1 MQTINFGIDL
11 GTTNSLIARFVGANV
26 EVFKN
31 PVGLKETL
39 PSCVAFRGERIIV
52 GDKAR
57 EWLLKD
63 PLNVFGSF
71 KRKMGTD
78 ENYTIQSKNTSISP
92 IELSALVLKELKNFI
107 HTGDIPKSVVITI
120 PASFDTVQSNATK
133 QAGYEAGFDEVVLL
147 QEPIAASLAFFN
159 KHLLSDKDKGK
170 WLVYDL
176 GGGTFD
182 VALIGIDNS
191 EMRVLDHQGDN
202 YLGGMDFDHTLVMKV
217 IVPKLIQK
225 TGNTALSELIGIKNS
240 IYEKLYYILLLKA
253 EEAKKELSN
262 RPITE
267 IEFTYTSPDGED
279 EDIYLTIS
287 RDELNDTIKDRIE
300 ATLLMLEVIL
310 DRNNLTAADIEEIIM
325 IGGSTYIPYVRET
338 IGSRT
343 HIKVNTEA
351 DPSTAVAVG
360 AAFFAGNKPINIKKE
375 VFVNQLIDRDN
386 DRKISIQTGYNTST
400 KDNEEYITA
409 SVTNFSEGLF
419 YRIIRTDGG
428 FDSGLRPL
436 TPKFGEFVLLLPNRI
451 NSFQIKVLDAQNNP
465 VAVSVDEV
473 EISQGL
479 FSLYGQPLPEDI
491 CIEVDDLNNN
501 STRCE
506 TIFSRNSI
514 LPLTKTIYKEISR
527 TIRKGS
533 DDALIINLMEGDAN
547 QHPSTNKVV
556 GVIEIRA
563 DKLMNDLVK
572 GSDVEI
578 KIEMSE
584 SRDVSVS
591 THLSM
596 TDQQFAEV
604 FSPTKRYVSIAKLQ
618 DEINE
623 LRGQLSI
630 DLEKA
635 LKNEEYEAAAQIQD
649 KIEKARTLYEDSKSL
664 KANALTDEKYQLDE
678 AKRRLARTFYTNGAV
693 NNRVVRVKERY
704 YDLMATLQDWLD
716 NIQDMPARYQDE
728 IRKLKENESDAMR
741 SNNYFMAEGLHQKA
755 LKTMNNAVFYTPT
768 LLVHYY
774 NAYSSLSP
782 EEYKDFDK
790 AQADIK
796 RGEKALERQNY
807 EELRS
812 VFMSLLANT
821 KNTEIVET
829 KIKGTGLG

>member
-11 GTTNSLIARFVGANV
+11 GTTNSLIARFTGANV

-63 PLNVFGSF
+63 PLNVFASF

-78 ENYTIQSKNTSISP
+78 ENFMVKSKGEFVTP
-92 IELSALVLKELKNFI
+92 IELSSLVLKELKNFI
-107 HTGDIPKSVVITI
+107 HNGEVPDSVVVTI

-133 QAGYEAGFDEVVLL
+133 EAGYQAGFKEVVLL

-159 KHLLSDKDKGK
+159 KNLAPDKEKGK

-202 YLGGMDFDHTLVMKV
+202 YLGGVDFDHSLVMKI
-217 IVPKLIQK
+217 IVPKLIQQ
-225 TGNTALSELIGIKNS
+225 TGNTNLKEQILTRNS
-240 IYEKLYYILLLKA
+240 TYEKLYYILLLKA

-262 RPITE
+262 REITE
-267 IEFTYTSPDGED
+267 IEFEYSSPEGDED
-279 EDIYLTIS
+279 EIIMTIS
-287 RDELNDTIKDRIE
+287 RDELNEVIKDRIE

-310 DRNNLTAADIEEIIM
+310 ERNNLSPSDIEEIIM

-338 IGSRT
+338 IAERT
-343 HIKVNTEA
+343 QIHVNTEA

-360 AAFFAGNKPINIKKE
+360 AAYFAGNKPISIKKE
-375 VFVNQLIDRDN
+375 ADKTTSFSQEIPNNL
-386 DRKISIQTGYNTST
+386 KIQTGYNTTT
-400 KDNEEYITA
+400 KDSEEYITA
-409 SVTNFSEGLF
+409 SVTNYSGGLF
-419 YRIIRTDGG
+419 YRITRTDGG
-428 FDSGLRPL
+428 FDTGVKPL
-436 TPKFGEFVLLLPNRI
+436 TPKFGEFVLLLPGRV
-451 NSFQIKVLDAQNNP
+451 NSFQIRVFDAQNNP
-465 VAVSVDEV
+465 VLVEVDDV
-473 EISQGL
+473 NISQGL
-479 FSLYGQPLPEDI
+479 FSLYGQPLPEDV

-501 STRCE
+501 STKCE
-506 TIFSRNSI
+506 MIFARNSI

-563 DKLMNDLVK
+563 DKLMSDLVK

-596 TDQQFAEV
+596 TDQQFNEV
-604 FSPTKRYVSIAKLQ
+604 FSPTKRYVSILKLQ

-623 LRGQLSI
+623 IRGQLEL
-630 DLEKA
+630 DLDKA
-635 LKNEEYEAAAQIQD
+635 VKAEDFELAAQIQ
-649 KIEKARTLYEDSKSL
+649 EKSAKGKALYEQTKSL
-664 KANALTDEKYQLDE
+664 KENALTDEKYQLDE
-678 AKRRLARTFYTNGAV
+678 AKRKLARQLYTNGVV
-693 NNRVVRVKERY
+693 NNRVLRVKERY
-704 YDLMATLQDWLD
+704 YDLMESLQYWLDSLQD
-716 NIQDMPARYQDE
+716 ISVKHQEE
-728 IRKLKENESDAMR
+728 IKKLKDAESEVMR
-741 SNNYFMAEGLHQKA
+741 SNNYFMAEGHHQKA
-755 LKTMNNAVFYTPT
+755 IKLMNNVILYTPT
-768 LLVHYY
+768 LLVSYY
-774 NAYSSLSP
+774 HHYSSLSP
-782 EEYKDFDK
+782 EEYTNFEKVRK
-790 AQADIK
+790 EIA
-796 RGEKALERQNY
+796 RGEKALERQHY
-807 EELRS
+807 DELRS
-812 VFMSLLANT
+812 AFMSIVGMT
-821 KNTEIVET
+821 KNTEMVET